1 MDSGRD
7 KLPLPSQ
14 RSQRR
19 INTNSDSDSQKS
31 EFHETTK
38 ASTFT
43 TNTATTTISITTGN
57 VAPQIPPLV
66 VPSGPVSP
74 ISPLPVPPPS
84 IIIPPRELAQS
95 AAYAGG
101 GRGAFAQKRGGVEQ
115 PSGLPPSLPP
125 SLVHWPYAT
134 HMPAV
139 SPGFTHL
146 PKSHSDGNGAPPT
159 ASPATQ
165 GRMRHENWGE
175 IGSPWQGG
183 GGRGISPGMTPG
195 VAESPASGGS
205 AGWPAGSHGKV
216 TRVPSG
222 ENRPIPVSTVPW
234 QQPKMSPLR
243 RTRSSPCGEDAP
255 GGGGTIWEQ
264 WQALGGWG
272 RKAEGNQGSAG
283 SGGGGDA
290 VWAPPPLPA
299 AAVGAALAGAAA
311 GSAAAAGAGG
321 AAASGV
327 GGAGKGKSGK
337 KKGKHSESI
346 ASRPGSLRVEAA
358 IKQSTWT
365 VSLLTAPCHVSSC
378 LCMEACFCPCVTAG
392 RIAHALDPAS
402 TTPAAGALL
411 YSLLSCFLSCHVF
424 SAVLRGRVR
433 QRYSLPEAPLGGV
446 EDCCTHCCCNA
457 CALMQE
463 MQEMQVRGRRG
474 D

>member
-1 MDSGRD
+1 M
-7 KLPLPSQ
+7 
-14 RSQRR
+14 
-19 INTNSDSDSQKS
+19 
-31 EFHETTK
+31 F
-38 ASTFT
+38 
-43 TNTATTTISITTGN
+43 ITTGGN
-57 VAPQIPPLV
+57 VAPQSPPLV

-101 GRGAFAQKRGGVEQ
+101 ARGAFAQKRGGVEQ

-146 PKSHSDGNGAPPT
+146 PKSHSDGNNAPPT

-175 IGSPWQGG
+175 IGSPWQGE

-283 SGGGGDA
+283 SGGGGNAAGLAEGGSSNQAIHVDSL
-290 VWAPPPLPA
+290 APHSALPRVPMPVHGSLLLPMHHCRPFSACLLLLTPAYSFDSGVAALLPSLLSSPLSHAFFCLLPSHHIPPLPSHHPPPHI
-299 AAVGAALAGAAA
+299 L
-311 GSAAAAGAGG
+311 
-321 AAASGV
+321 
-327 GGAGKGKSGK
+327 
-337 KKGKHSESI
+337 
-346 ASRPGSLRVEAA
+346 SRLPAF
-358 IKQSTWT
+358 
-365 VSLLTAPCHVSSC
+365 P
-378 LCMEACFCPCVTAG
+378 
-392 RIAHALDPAS
+392 DPAI
-402 TTPAAGALL
+402 
-411 YSLLSCFLSCHVF
+411 
-424 SAVLRGRVR
+424 
-433 QRYSLPEAPLGGV
+433 RYSLPEAPLGGV

-463 MQEMQVRGRRG
+463 MQEMQVHGDIPAVKVTPAPHSGTDGEGGNGATARKRGKVGAALRAPTVITM
-474 D
+474 

>member
-1 MDSGRD
+1 M
-7 KLPLPSQ
+7 
-14 RSQRR
+14 
-19 INTNSDSDSQKS
+19 
-31 EFHETTK
+31 F
-38 ASTFT
+38 
-43 TNTATTTISITTGN
+43 ITTGGN
-57 VAPQIPPLV
+57 VAPQSPPLV

-101 GRGAFAQKRGGVEQ
+101 ARGAFAQKRGGVEQ

-146 PKSHSDGNGAPPT
+146 PKSHSDGNNAPPT

-175 IGSPWQGG
+175 IGSPWQGE

-222 ENRPIPVSTVPW
+222 ENRPIPAGLAEGGSSNQAIHVDSLAPHSALPRVPM
-234 QQPKMSPLR
+234 PVHGSLLLPMHHCRPYRPRPRSYFHHPCCGRPALLPPLLLPLLPCTLFFPNRFSACLLLLTPAYSFDSGVAALLPSLLSSPL
-243 RTRSSPCGEDAP
+243 SHAFFCLLPSHH
-255 GGGGTIWEQ
+255 I
-264 WQALGGWG
+264 
-272 RKAEGNQGSAG
+272 
-283 SGGGGDA
+283 
-290 VWAPPPLPA
+290 PPLPSHHPPPHI
-299 AAVGAALAGAAA
+299 L
-311 GSAAAAGAGG
+311 
-321 AAASGV
+321 
-327 GGAGKGKSGK
+327 
-337 KKGKHSESI
+337 
-346 ASRPGSLRVEAA
+346 SRLPAF
-358 IKQSTWT
+358 
-365 VSLLTAPCHVSSC
+365 P
-378 LCMEACFCPCVTAG
+378 
-392 RIAHALDPAS
+392 DPAI
-402 TTPAAGALL
+402 
-411 YSLLSCFLSCHVF
+411 VF

-463 MQEMQVRGRRG
+463 MQEMQVHGDIPAVKVTPAPHSGTDGEGGNGATARKRGKVGAALRAPTVITM
-474 D
+474 